1 MKLSLYILII
11 TIGFSYSLQAQQVYF
26 VESYTEDG
34 DPIGASNE
42 WEIKPWG
49 SFIYI
54 MLDSEDDTLKGNILY
69 LFIDKKE
76 DGVFQPFDSKT
87 INLSFNQEW
96 VVYNYKFTQTGEYD
110 VYFITSDQKR
120 FASERVTIKYEESF
134 TNPNVTTGNSYY
146 DNCKIIFCRKVLIG
160 GKPLGVTNSIGL
172 SNNSGRIYILINNYR
187 ALNTSK
193 ILVDVWRK
201 KNRAYDYDEFVESKK
216 FRINP
221 DWPDT
226 YFQYQFTRP
235 GEYKFTVY
243 NENEIL
249 IKSGYFTVT
258 N

>member
-1 MKLSLYILII
+1 MSGSL
-11 TIGFSYSLQAQQVYF
+11 FAQQVYF

-34 DPIGASNE
+34 DPIGAANE

-54 MLDSEDDTLKGNILY
+54 LLDSEEDSLTGNILY

-87 INLSFNQEW
+87 INLGFNQQW

-110 VYFITSDQKR
+110 VYFITSDQQR
-120 FASERVTIKYEESF
+120 FAGERVRIKFEESF
-134 TNPNVTTGNSYY
+134 TNPTTKVGRSYY
-146 DNCKIIFCRKVLIG
+146 DNCKMIFCRKVLVG
-160 GKPLGVTNSIGL
+160 GKPLGVTNSLKL
-172 SNNSGRIYILINNYR
+172 SNSSGSIYVLLNNYR
-187 ALNTSK
+187 AMNTSK
-193 ILVDVWRK
+193 ILVDIWRK
-201 KNRAYDYDEFVESKK
+201 KNRAYEYDEFIESKK

-226 YFQYQFTRP
+226 FFKYSFTRP
-235 GEYKFTVY
+235 GEYKITVY
-243 NENEIL
+243 DENESL
-249 IKSGYFTVT
+249 IKSGFFTVT